1 MGYYEKICAAWRITT
16 KLWLALL
23 GEVKRESI
31 QKTRRE
37 GGMPSTAIRFF
48 LCLLLASILSAC
60 EDEPPPVP
68 EQARPIRTFTVT
80 DVASGQ
86 IRKFSGVIE
95 ASDSS
100 SLSFQISGNVHE
112 VLVNQGDQ
120 VTGGTVLAVLE
131 Q

>member
-1 MGYYEKICAAWRITT
+1 MR
-16 KLWLALL
+16 L
-23 GEVKRESI
+23 
-31 QKTRRE
+31 
-37 GGMPSTAIRFF
+37 TAIRFF
-48 LCLLLASILSAC
+48 LCFSVAGLLTAC

-68 EQARPIRTFTVT
+68 EQVRPIRTFTVT

-86 IRKFSGVIE
+86 VRKFSGVIE

-120 VTGGTVLAVLE
+120 VTGGTVLAV
-131 Q
+131 